1 MYPRLRA
8 SSRGVGAETQPDLG
22 GDDLV
27 DDGLVLPLVDVVDE
41 LGALV
46 TEIAG
51 VFEPDPDAPSSPIVA
66 RDPLSTTVRSMD
78 GISPVLDTL
87 ESTFRSLSALGA
99 GLSEDQWK
107 TATDLPAWT
116 VQDNLSH
123 LVAIE
128 RVLQGHDGTAH
139 RATETGHV
147 RKPIG
152 ESNENE
158 VDARRSLSGAAVLAE
173 WDAIV
178 AERMATLRLPT
189 TSTSRSGDDPTG
201 PGTLADFLHI
211 RILDCW
217 LHEQDMRR
225 ALGLPGHQDGPAAE
239 HTIDRLIRTIGI
251 VVGKRA
257 DTPEGDTVVIDL
269 TGPVHRTITATVVDG
284 RAQVS
289 TDRRPHPRIRGLVWR
304 WTRTPSWC
312 WLGAAAVRRR
322 GRRRHDHRRHRSRR
336 TDRHRAQHDDL
347 TSRGLADPSAEHT
360 ASGGRIR

>member
-1 MYPRLRA
+1 
-8 SSRGVGAETQPDLG
+8 
-22 GDDLV
+22 
-27 DDGLVLPLVDVVDE
+27 
-41 LGALV
+41 
-46 TEIAG
+46 
-51 VFEPDPDAPSSPIVA
+51 
-66 RDPLSTTVRSMD
+66 MD
-78 GISPVLDTL
+78 GITPVLDTL
-87 ESTFRSLSALGA
+87 EVTFRSLSALGA
-99 GLSEDQWK
+99 GLTENQWK

-128 RVLQGHDGTAH
+128 RVLQGHDGTTH
-139 RATETGHV
+139 RASETGHV
-147 RKPIG
+147 RNPIG

-158 VDARRSLSGAAVLAE
+158 VDARRSLPGADVLAE

-178 AERMATLRLPT
+178 SERLATLRSADADYFAQPAMT
-189 TSTSRSGDDPTG
+189 PTG

-225 ALGLPGHQDGPAAE
+225 ALGLPGHEDGPAAE

-257 DTPEGDTVVIDL
+257 GTPEGETVVIEL

-289 TDRRPHPRIRGLVWR
+289 TEP
-304 WTRTPSWC
+304 
-312 WLGAAAVRRR
+312 AAAPAEPLTRLSMDSNTFVVLAS
-322 GRRRHDHRRHRSRR
+322 GRRTSDQMASRV
-336 TDRHRAQHDDL
+336 TITGDADL
-347 TSRGLADPSAEHT
+347 
-360 ASGGRIR
+360 GGRIAAALNMMI